1 MCHLVHTLPTCS
13 YAPVH
18 SHPFAQPC
26 THTSKST
33 LAHTHVHAH
42 TCKPIL
48 AQNHFYAHTCASP
61 PLCTPLCTGTCATL
75 PCTHDLRAQTCTTP
89 PLRTH
94 PHVQPQHFA
103 QPCECTHLCN
113 PTSLLTLAH
122 TRVQL
127 HPYTL
132 HVLTHSCVTPP
143 LVHPRVH
150 KTCATPPL
158 RTPTRMHTHT
168 HVPACVGWLDGWH
181 RSTCLPW
188 LSVCLSVPGYVWI
201 RQSGCLRSR
210 GKKTTHPEQNTEVG
224 ILFNSLTRTHKQT
237 PIVDNPVRDSKL
249 PKGKKGPQ
257 QQWMRW
263 AMPAQRP
270 LLQRARFLS
279 PALILPRVCSVCST
293 ERRPLSSTVSYK
305 AKVEHLQAK
314 QIFAQT
320 R

>member
-1 MCHLVHTLPTCS
+1 MHVCNPTLLSSPG
-13 YAPVH
+13 
-18 SHPFAQPC
+18 Q
-26 THTSKST
+26 TH
-33 LAHTHVHAH
+33 
-42 TCKPIL
+42 
-48 AQNHFYAHTCASP
+48 
-61 PLCTPLCTGTCATL
+61 TCATL
-75 PCTHDLRAQTCTTP
+75 FTHF
-89 PLRTH
+89 
-94 PHVQPQHFA
+94 PHAH
-103 QPCECTHLCN
+103 THLRN

-168 HVPACVGWLDGWH
+168 HVPACLGWLDGWH

-188 LSVCLSVPGYVWI
+188 LAVCLSVPGYVWI

-224 ILFNSLTRTHKQT
+224 ILFNSLTRIHKQT

>member
-1 MCHLVHTLPTCS
+1 MH
-13 YAPVH
+13 AP
-18 SHPFAQPC
+18 AQPHQFVNPC
-26 THTSKST
+26 THTCATPSLYSPCAHSQLCNPSPCAPTCTQNMCNPT
-33 LAHTHVHAH
+33 LAHTHTHAH
-42 TCKPIL
+42 T
-48 AQNHFYAHTCASP
+48 
-61 PLCTPLCTGTCATL
+61 
-75 PCTHDLRAQTCTTP
+75 
-89 PLRTH
+89 
-94 PHVQPQHFA
+94 
-103 QPCECTHLCN
+103 
-113 PTSLLTLAH
+113 H
-122 TRVQL
+122 TRA
-127 HPYTL
+127 
-132 HVLTHSCVTPP
+132 C
-143 LVHPRVH
+143 
-150 KTCATPPL
+150 L
-158 RTPTRMHTHT
+158 RWL
-168 HVPACVGWLDGWH
+168 AGWLASQH
-181 RSTCLPW
+181 LPA
-188 LSVCLSVPGYVWI
+188 LAVCLSVPGYVWI